1 MAHPPQ
7 KYATVEG
14 YKLGETALA
23 VRFECHTVNGIRV
36 ETESGHNIQIEW
48 FPLSQIKS
56 LYTAI
61 DAVEMDSIQ
70 VAEWLLQKKDLL

>member
-1 MAHPPQ
+1 MALPPT

-14 YKLGETALA
+14 YNLGESALA
-23 VRFECHTVNGIRV
+23 IRFECHTVNGRQV

-56 LYTAI
+56 LYKAA
-61 DAVEMDSIQ
+61 DAMEMDNIQ